1 MRPRPAPIH
10 VTRPADSHVTD
21 SQLRSYDGC
30 PRRSFYTH
38 IVGLGG
44 ARKTTAF
51 SRTHDCLYELLGWL
65 ADARREGDPS
75 LEAAES
81 AFEAIWQVRGPV
93 DHGFATD
100 YRRLASKLVA
110 ALVRA
115 SAGRRFR
122 DAEPLAIDLPSGR
135 VVVEPNEMA
144 ELPNGAVV
152 LRRINTGYKRS
163 DEYDRLDYA
172 LYHLAGQ
179 ARFGKH
185 YSVEALH
192 LTDDAVEVVTIT
204 QQKLNRRRDRSSGN
218 ACRDFSRVVPTRGRS
233 SDVSPL
239 PTLLHLCSGPKGAIE
254 HRLKEIGDPLPGCS
268 FSHNYTCRGTRR

>member
-1 MRPRPAPIH
+1 MTVSMSCLGGWRTPGAK
-10 VTRPADSHVTD
+10 VT
-21 SQLRSYDGC
+21 LRSKR
-30 PRRSFYTH
+30 PNPHSKRSGKSAVPLTM
-38 IVGLGG
+38 GLQP
-44 ARKTTAF
+44 TTA
-51 SRTHDCLYELLGWL
+51 
-65 ADARREGDPS
+65 
-75 LEAAES
+75 
-81 AFEAIWQVRGPV
+81 
-93 DHGFATD
+93 
-100 YRRLASKLVA
+100 LASKLVA

-144 ELPNGAVV
+144 ELPNGTVV

-204 QQKLNRRRDRSSGN
+204 QQKLNRRRDRSTEMLAVISAGWFPPEVDQVTCPRCPHFFIC
-218 ACRDFSRVVPTRGRS
+218 AAA
-233 SDVSPL
+233 
-239 PTLLHLCSGPKGAIE
+239 PKG
-254 HRLKEIGDPLPGCS
+254 PL
-268 FSHNYTCRGTRR
+268 NIA